1 MEPKEKYE
9 QLIEEES
16 QELKRELDNYRAMI
30 KCANILSMP
39 KDDIQ
44 KYISNLLEN
53 QKSLLLLF
61 PQLTSNVQII
71 NFFWE
76 NNALELEQVTIALN
90 NILTDERVKDCLNN
104 KEKYE
109 LQVKK
114 LESEIKELD
123 EKSLTAKASF
133 ILKASIS
140 DEEKISILKELAYES
155 CKNATTK
162 EENIIKEKEKESKEI
177 ETLFPEEVTV
187 NVNKEGLNKLKEE
200 YLKLKDSIES
210 IISKYY
216 YLINGKDEKYINYN
230 REMAKA
236 IKAQESQDNLNLS
249 TLGIDEFQYK
259 DISMTVL
266 ILDMLETKQ
275 ELELQLDNPNT
286 TLEDISDYFNILKE
300 DYNKAI
306 VLDSILTEEKIEEEK
321 TTNEIYFL
329 LDESNSPF
337 FDMDKFSKDDKK
349 RCQALIEKFEKGV
362 HDHEKG
368 KKHTKFK
375 SNYKKNNIYI
385 NRSSNMC
392 VSYIRTKDNKV
403 LILTF
408 ADFKE
413 VFDNT
418 EPIALNFDYLIDEAL
433 ANIKNNNVTFLETQ
447 KEFVEY
453 FKEQIKTK
461 GDEHK

>member
-9 QLIEEES
+9 QLIEEQS

-30 KCANILSMP
+30 KSADILSMP

-90 NILTDERVKDCLNN
+90 NILTDERVKDCLAN
-104 KEKYE
+104 KEKYQ
-109 LQVKK
+109 LQVKRI
-114 LESEIKELD
+114 ETEIKEFD
-123 EKSLTAKASF
+123 EKSLAAKASF

-155 CKNATTK
+155 CKNATIEK
-162 EENIIKEKEKESKEI
+162 GNIHQAQNKESEEI

-200 YLKLKDSIES
+200 YLKIKDSIDS

-266 ILDMLETKQ
+266 MLDMIETKQ
-275 ELELQLDNPNT
+275 ELELQLSNT
-286 TLEDISDYFNILKE
+286 NTKLEYISDYFNMLKE
-300 DYNKAI
+300 DYNKALS
-306 VLDSILTEEKIEEEK
+306 LDTILTEEKIEEEK
-321 TTNEIYFL
+321 PTNEIYFL
-329 LDESNSPF
+329 LDESNIPL
-337 FDMDKFSKDDKK
+337 FDIDKFSKDDKK

-368 KKHTKFK
+368 KRHTKLK
-375 SNYKKNNIYI
+375 SDYKKNNIYI

-392 VSYIRTKDNKV
+392 VSYIRTKDNKI

-408 ADFKE
+408 ANFKE

-418 EPIALNFDYLIDEAL
+418 EPIVLNFNYLIDESL
-433 ANIKNNNVTFLETQ
+433 ANIKNNNATFLETQ
-447 KEFVEY
+447 KEFTEY

>member
-306 VLDSILTEEKIEEEK
+306 ALDSILTEEKIEEEK

>member
-9 QLIEEES
+9 QLIKEQS

-30 KCANILSMP
+30 KSADILSMP

-61 PQLTSNVQII
+61 PQLTSNLQII

-162 EENIIKEKEKESKEI
+162 EENIIKEKESKEI

-187 NVNKEGLNKLKEE
+187 NINKEGLKKLKEE

-306 VLDSILTEEKIEEEK
+306 ALDSILTEEKIEEEK

-329 LDESNSPF
+329 LDESNSPL

>member
-1 MEPKEKYE
+1 METKEKYE
-9 QLIEEES
+9 QLIEEQS
-16 QELKRELDNYRAMI
+16 QELKRELDDYRAMI
-30 KCANILSMP
+30 KSADILSMP
-39 KDDIQ
+39 KDDIK
-44 KYISNLLEN
+44 KYISNLLEH
-53 QKSLLLLF
+53 QKALLLLF
-61 PQLTSNVQII
+61 PQLTSSLQII

-90 NILTDERVKDCLNN
+90 NILTDERVKDCLAN
-104 KEKYE
+104 KEKYQ
-109 LQVKK
+109 LQVKRI
-114 LESEIKELD
+114 ESEIKELD

-133 ILKASIS
+133 ILKANIT
-140 DEEKISILKELAYES
+140 DEEKISILKGLAYES
-155 CKNATTK
+155 CKNAPTK
-162 EENIIKEKEKESKEI
+162 EETIIKEPEKESEEI
-177 ETLFPEEVTV
+177 ETLFSEET
-187 NVNKEGLNKLKEE
+187 NVNEEELKKLKEE
-200 YLKLKDSIES
+200 YLKIKNSIEN
-210 IISKYY
+210 IINKYY
-216 YLINGKDEKYINYN
+216 YLIIGKDEKYINYAK
-230 REMAKA
+230 EMSRA
-236 IKAQESQDNLNLS
+236 IKAQERQEGLNLS

-266 ILDMLETKQ
+266 LLDMLETKQ

-286 TLEDISDYFNILKE
+286 TLEDISDYFNMLKE

-306 VLDSILTEEKIEEEK
+306 ALDSILTEEKIEEEK

-337 FDMDKFSKDDKK
+337 FDMDNFSKDDKK

-362 HDHEKG
+362 HDHKKG

-418 EPIALNFDYLIDEAL
+418 EPIALNFDYLIDETL
-433 ANIKNNNVTFLETQ
+433 ANIKNNNVAFLETQ
-447 KEFVEY
+447 KEFTEY
-453 FKEQIKTK
+453 FKEQTKAK